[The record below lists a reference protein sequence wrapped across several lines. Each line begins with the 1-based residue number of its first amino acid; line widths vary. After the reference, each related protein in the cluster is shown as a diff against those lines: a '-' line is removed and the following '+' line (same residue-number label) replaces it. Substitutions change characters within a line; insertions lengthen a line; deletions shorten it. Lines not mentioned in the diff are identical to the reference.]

1 MAANALDSSENVTMS
16 IHDTVATLDSPLPE
30 LSLRLSEPISSTMD
44 PSIPMPAPP
53 DNRGSGY
60 SAYSDIEKKSEEAL
74 LQWKPQRQEYLVM
87 VTMAM
92 ASLMVAL
99 DATVLVCVLPTLAL
113 DLHGS
118 ATVALW
124 AGTSYLI
131 SHAVWQPFLASLSD
145 IFGRQLLV
153 LTSLLFFAIGSIIC
167 ATSNGFTQLI
177 TGRVIQGIGGAGI
190 ITLAQVIFADMVPLR
205 WRPKYFAL
213 VLLAWGK

>member
-1 MAANALDSSENVTMS
+1 MS
-16 IHDTVATLDSPLPE
+16 IHDTVAALDNPLPE
-30 LSLRLSEPISSTMD
+30 LSLKLPETISSTMD
-44 PSIPMPAPP
+44 PSIPAAP
-53 DNRGSGY
+53 DNRESGY
-60 SAYSDIEKKSEEAL
+60 SAYSDIEKESEKAL
-74 LQWKPQRQEYLVM
+74 LQWKPQRQEYM
-87 VTMAM
+87 VILTMAI

-99 DATVLVCVLPTLAL
+99 DATVLVCVLPTLAVE
-113 DLHGS
+113 LHGS
-118 ATVALW
+118 ATEAFW

-177 TGRVIQGIGGAGI
+177 AGRVIQGIGGAGI

-205 WRPKYFAL
+205 WRPRYFAI
-213 VLLAWGK
+213 VLLAWGE